1 VLTTCFTGTWKE
13 IEGWVSEKVT
23 RMAQMSCEQ
32 LKATVC
38 EVEAIEQMFMSEK
51 SMENAARARIRSP
64 ELTIR
69 RTVEWRVSVVGGN
82 RPTSAILQPSL
93 PIHKLRDVK
102 AQVEERIRHCKVFN
116 LR

>member
-1 VLTTCFTGTWKE
+1 
-13 IEGWVSEKVT
+13 
-23 RMAQMSCEQ
+23 MAQMSCEQ